1 MKTNFISSV
10 VSGSEETQGALDIA
24 KVWAQCS
31 QGVKVPRAPT
41 REVMSIRAYTVN
53 REMNRLRRAACK
65 LWQSRAVA
73 TIIERM
79 ELEIEK
85 LRLVIRKDKQINK
98 DIGMKQKILSL
109 LLSYN
114 PLWLRIALETVYGEV
129 LMLNGN
135 SDILG
140 ISRFLITR
148 LLSCPDILQVH
159 YVYKGGGGS
168 SDTFA

>member
-1 MKTNFISSV
+1 MVLKIIFLKRSQNLRKVTYA
-10 VSGSEETQGALDIA
+10 GSEESQGTFDIA
-24 KVWAQCS
+24 KLWVQCS

-85 LRLVIRKDKQINK
+85 LRLVIRKDKQAGYSFRIQHIIFQHHIWIFDFFLRLN
-98 DIGMKQKILSL
+98 IGESFYYPK
-109 LLSYN
+109 N
-114 PLWLRIALETVYGEV
+114 W
-129 LMLNGN
+129 
-135 SDILG
+135 
-140 ISRFLITR
+140 F
-148 LLSCPDILQVH
+148 
-159 YVYKGGGGS
+159 
-168 SDTFA
+168 